1 MTEIKKQFI
10 KESRD
15 KAFDLEH
22 RRRIHHN
29 MARYDLAVVNGKQ
42 QYSDLEAAK
51 ERAAYIKHKVLDE
64 LDKYL
69 VDFEVNLEK
78 RGGRVIW
85 AQNARDAVKEIIKI
99 LKKHEVKSVV
109 KSKSMTTEE
118 MDLNDALEKQRI
130 ESIET
135 DLGEYI
141 VQLAGE
147 DPYHIVTP
155 AMHKS
160 KEDVAEL
167 FQKKFNTPAESTPE
181 DIAAFVRDKLR
192 EEFIK
197 AGAVIT
203 GANFLIADT
212 GAIALTENEG
222 NAMMGL
228 AFPSVHIAVAGIEKI
243 LPSLKDLSLFWPL
256 LATHGTGQFVSV
268 YNSIVTG
275 PRQQGEKDGP
285 DEMYVVLLDN
295 GRSDI
300 LAMKEQRRA
309 LSCIRCGACLN
320 ACPVYRNIGGHTY
333 NTTYTGPIGAVIA
346 PHLEGLKDFNHL
358 SFASTLCGKCTEV
371 CPVRINLHELL
382 LFNRREA
389 VKKGFTSGSERFVMR
404 GWKRVMMKRWMMD
417 AGSKGFRSLMLNQFF
432 GKGWGPR
439 RALPQLQPKSFHQLW
454 EETRGIKNPS

>member
-1 MTEIKKQFI
+1 MSEIRNHFI
-10 KESRD
+10 KESRE
-15 KAFDLEH
+15 KAFNLEH
-22 RRRIHHN
+22 RRRIQHN
-29 MARYDLAVVNGKQ
+29 MSRYDQAVLEGKQ
-42 QYSDLEAAK
+42 QYSDLEAAR
-51 ERAAYIKHKVLDE
+51 ERAAFIKHKVLDD

-69 VDFEVNLEK
+69 IDFESNLEK

-85 AQNARDAVKEIIKI
+85 AQNGRDAVKEILRI
-99 LKKHEVKSVV
+99 LKKHEVKLVV
-109 KSKSMTTEE
+109 KSKSMISEE
-118 MDLNDALEKQRI
+118 LELNDALQKQKI
-130 ESIET
+130 EAIET

-160 KEDVAEL
+160 KEDVSEL
-167 FQKKFNTPAESTPE
+167 FEKKFGTPANSQPE
-181 DIAAFVRDKLR
+181 AIAAFVREKLR
-192 EEFIK
+192 EEFMR

-228 AFPSVHIAVAGIEKI
+228 AFPSVHIAIAGIEKV
-243 LPSLKDLSLFWPL
+243 LPSLRDLSLFWPL
-256 LATHGTGQFVSV
+256 LATHGTGQYVSV

-285 DEMYVVLLDN
+285 DEMYVILLDN
-295 GRSDI
+295 NRTDI
-300 LAMKEQRRA
+300 LAMKEQRKA
-309 LSCIRCGACLN
+309 LACIRCGACLN

-346 PHLEGLKDFNHL
+346 PHLEGMRDYNHL

-382 LFNRREA
+382 LFNRRDA
-389 VKKGFTSGSERFVMR
+389 VKNGYTLASERFVMR

-417 AGSKGFRSLMLNQFF
+417 TGSKGFRSLLLNRFF

-439 RALPQLQPKSFHQLW
+439 RTLPELQPKSFHQIW
-454 EETRGIKNPS
+454 EETRGLKKS